1 MEKIMIGIITIL
13 TSIIQLPLIVKPDWA
28 CSTILF
34 SQVIMKTIQ
43 FQILP
48 SAAMSIMSIIK
59 ITVERKILFMRI
71 IVLSAV

>member
-1 MEKIMIGIITIL
+1 MIGIITIL

-43 FQILP
+43 FQILS
-48 SAAMSIMSIIK
+48 SAVMSIMSIIK

>member
-1 MEKIMIGIITIL
+1 MIGIITIL

-34 SQVIMKTIQ
+34 NQVIMKTIQ

-48 SAAMSIMSIIK
+48 SAVMSIMSIIK

>member
-1 MEKIMIGIITIL
+1 MISIITIL
-13 TSIIQLPLIVKPDWA
+13 TSIIQLSLIVKPDWA

-34 SQVIMKTIQ
+34 NQVIMKTIQ

-48 SAAMSIMSIIK
+48 SAVMSIMSIIK